1 MTPPGRI
8 GFTHNDIPVS
18 IVRCFPQRQGGDL
31 RPLGIEPDSNT
42 AKTPEKPRKT
52 NSVAPKVAPSSN
64 ADPDLAIVIE
74 FWAQL
79 PAAIKAGIVAMV
91 RTAMRIGNQS

>member
-1 MTPPGRI
+1 M
-8 GFTHNDIPVS
+8 
-18 IVRCFPQRQGGDL
+18 
-31 RPLGIEPDSNT
+31 RPLGIEPDGNA
-42 AKTPEKPRKT
+42 AKTPENPQKT

-64 ADPDLAIVIE
+64 VDPDFAMVAE